1 MAFGE
6 TQWAALVGHATASG
20 GAVRGIDARVRQ
32 GKPGELVFQYL
43 LRGAMPRVRVPAAQ
57 QVPAARSDGLW
68 KHTCFEAFIVDP
80 ALPGYHE
87 LNFAPSREWAAYRF
101 SDYREGMSPAD
112 VTSPPLID
120 VRRFDDRLEL
130 DATLQLASLQAA
142 RSLKLA
148 LTAVVEDDGGNLS
161 YWALRHAPG
170 KPDFHHPNGFVLELT
185 S

>member
-1 MAFGE
+1 MAFDE
-6 TQWAALVGHATASG
+6 TQWASLVGHSTNGG
-20 GAVRGIDARVRQ
+20 GAVRGIDAGARRGQ
-32 GKPGELVFQYL
+32 PGELVFQYL
-43 LRGAMPRVRVPAAQ
+43 LRGDLSRIRVPAAQ
-57 QVPAARSDGLW
+57 QVPPARMDGLW

-87 LNFAPSREWAAYRF
+87 INFSPSRQWAAYRF
-101 SDYREGMSPAD
+101 SGYRAGMSPAD
-112 VTSPPLID
+112 VTAAPVID

-142 RSLKLA
+142 PTLKLA
-148 LTAVVEDDGGNLS
+148 LTAVVEDDSGTLS

-185 S
+185 P